1 MTGQHTGKVA
11 IVTGGGSGLGR
22 AITRALAR
30 EGARVLIADVNVEM
44 AGDTVALVEATGGA
58 AIVQRADVSDAGDV
72 QSLIDAARKHFG
84 RLDILVNNAGI
95 SPKQTP
101 TIEVPDEDF
110 DRMIAI
116 NLRGVWLGMKY
127 AIPLMIEGGGGCIVN
142 IASSMALVA
151 QGRGIASYI
160 ASKHGVLGLT
170 RALALEYG
178 PQKIRIN
185 ALCPHGMETPMVEKT
200 KALFTPEA
208 WQQRLWTMN
217 PATGRMN
224 TPEEVADV
232 ALYLMSDAAA
242 RLHGIALPVD
252 SGFTIQ

>member
-1 MTGQHTGKVA
+1 MTGQQAGKIA

-30 EGARVLIADVNVEM
+30 EGARVVIADVNMEM
-44 AGDTVALVEATGGA
+44 AAETVALVEEAGGEA
-58 AIVQRADVSDAGDV
+58 VVQRADVSDADDV
-72 QSLIDAARKHFG
+72 RAMIEAARARFG

-95 SPKQTP
+95 SPRQTP

-151 QGRGIASYI
+151 QGRGIASYV

-178 PQKIRIN
+178 PKNVRIN
-185 ALCPHGMETPMVEKT
+185 ALCPHGMETPMVAKT
-200 KALFTPEA
+200 RALFTPEA
-208 WQQRLWTMN
+208 WEQRLWAMN

-224 TPEEVADV
+224 TPEEVAEV
-232 ALYLMSDAAA
+232 ALFLMSDAAV
-242 RLHGIALPVD
+242 RLHGVALPVD
-252 SGFTIQ
+252 SAFTVQ

>member
-1 MTGQHTGKVA
+1 MTDHRGKVA

-30 EGARVLIADVNVEM
+30 EGATVLVADMNE
-44 AGDTVALVEATGGA
+44 ATGAETVALVAEARGT
-58 AIVQRADVSDAGDV
+58 AIVQRTDVSEAGDI
-72 QSLIDAARKHFG
+72 QALIAVAKERFG
-84 RLDILVNNAGI
+84 RLDMLVNNAGI

-101 TIEVPDEDF
+101 SVDVADEDF

-127 AIPLMIEGGGGCIVN
+127 AIPLMIEGGGGIIVN
-142 IASSMALVA
+142 VASSMALVA

-178 PQKIRIN
+178 PQNIRIN
-185 ALCPHGMETPMVEKT
+185 ALCPHGMETPMVAKT
-200 KALFTPEA
+200 RALFSEEA
-208 WQQRLWTMN
+208 WQQRLWAMN

-224 TPEEVADV
+224 TPEEVAEV
-232 ALYLMSDAAA
+232 ALFLMSDAAA
-242 RLHGIALPVD
+242 RLHGVGLPVD
-252 SGFTIQ
+252 SGFTVQ